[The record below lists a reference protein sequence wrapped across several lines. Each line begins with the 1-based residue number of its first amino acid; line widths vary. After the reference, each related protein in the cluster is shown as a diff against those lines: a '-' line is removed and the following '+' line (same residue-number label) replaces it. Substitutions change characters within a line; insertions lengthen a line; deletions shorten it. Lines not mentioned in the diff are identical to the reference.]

1 MLLYLSFYR
10 ILFEMSDLFFQSEL
24 KFETAI
30 RQVDRKNA
38 ISEMDI
44 FISMGLQLQSFFYQ
58 KIKYTI

>member
-1 MLLYLSFYR
+1 
-10 ILFEMSDLFFQSEL
+10 MSDLFFQSEL